1 MQQSV
6 TSKIGT
12 SKGWT
17 LALGIGAALLAA
29 ILLVV
34 YLNRYRSSVDA
45 QNAATPVL
53 VAKNLIPQGT
63 SGTIIAKK
71 ELFQVA
77 SLPKDDLKVGAIS
90 DPAYLNGRVAAGD
103 IFPGQ
108 QITTA
113 DLSVT
118 TTEAVPTSLTGV
130 ERAVAVPIDASR
142 GLVGYT
148 AQGDHV
154 DVYVGLTDGND
165 APDASRA
172 GRRDPPRAGAG
183 PVHDVRPQGCCAARP
198 EARVRVGCWN
208 ALVPAATAGRRQED
222 AAADGVDEDASRPG
236 QAKQAGEV
244 APRWLTLLS
253 AHSSPSKGWT
263 PSTCSEPCPTTRISS
278 SSASPT
284 ASTTP
289 FGRCRAARSTS
300 SSSPARGVRTIGRSR
315 SSTERIAPLR
325 NCRSSS
331 SPRRR
336 PNGFL
341 RRAFDVGA
349 ADMALF
355 PQTKEQLRF
364 VMSKAVARAP
374 RKGSGPRSE
383 RDSRLVCVLGP
394 KGGTGKTLTS
404 CNLAVALALAGQKV
418 LIIDLDLQFGDV
430 GLCLGLPPEKT
441 MYDLALSGGS
451 LDEDKLSDYVMTH
464 DAGVDVLLAPAR
476 PDQASAITIEL
487 LRDVLVVARSA
498 YDFVIAD
505 TPPGFTAEVIATI
518 DASSD
523 LVMVGTLDSLSL
535 KNTKLGLET
544 LGLMEYDPKK
554 IQLVLNRADT
564 RVGISQHD
572 VVAVLGSEPNIFIP
586 SDREIPRSVNEG
598 IPIILSRP
606 QSYAAASFHD
616 LAGLF
621 VSATPAPNGAEPVG
635 AVSAESSAPARQSR
649 SLFRFKRK

>member
-1 MQQSV
+1 V
-6 TSKIGT
+6 AD
-12 SKGWT
+12 T
-17 LALGIGAALLAA
+17 LIRA
-29 ILLVV
+29 
-34 YLNRYRSSVDA
+34 
-45 QNAATPVL
+45 L
-53 VAKNLIPQGT
+53 VAVEGLDPFDVQR
-63 SGTIIAKK
+63 ALPDDPHF
-71 ELFQVA
+71 EL
-77 SLPKDDLKVGAIS
+77 
-90 DPAYLNGRVAAGD
+90 
-103 IFPGQ
+103 
-108 QITTA
+108 
-113 DLSVT
+113 
-118 TTEAVPTSLTGV
+118 
-130 ERAVAVPIDASR
+130 
-142 GLVGYT
+142 
-148 AQGDHV
+148 
-154 DVYVGLTDGND
+154 VGLTDGVD
-165 APDASRA
+165 DTVRTLQSRQVDVLLVACQGREDDRSLQIIDGAHRTAPEL
-172 GRRDPPRAGAG
+172 PII
-183 PVHDVRPQGCCAARP
+183 V
-198 EARVRVGCWN
+198 
-208 ALVPAATAGRRQED
+208 L
-222 AAADGVDEDASRPG
+222 
-236 QAKQAGEV
+236 
-244 APRWLTLLS
+244 
-253 AHSSPSKGWT
+253 
-263 PSTCSEPCPTTRISS
+263 
-278 SSASPT
+278 
-284 ASTTP
+284 
-289 FGRCRAARSTS
+289 STS
-300 SSSPARGVRTIGRSR
+300 S
-315 SSTERIAPLR
+315 
-325 NCRSSS
+325 
-331 SPRRR
+331 

-374 RKGSGPRSE
+374 RKGHGSTVE
-383 RDSRLVCVLGP
+383 RNSRLVCVLGP

-441 MYDLALSGGS
+441 MYDLAVSGGS

-464 DAGVDVLLAPAR
+464 DTGVDVLLAPAR

-487 LRDVLVVARSA
+487 LRDVLVVARGG

-544 LGLMEYDPKK
+544 LGLMDYDPNK

-572 VVAVLGSEPNIFIP
+572 VVTVLGTEPNVFIP

-606 QSYAAASFHD
+606 QSFAAASFHE

-621 VSATPAPNGAEPVG
+621 VTAPNGAEPV
-635 AVSAESSAPARQSR
+635 AAAAAAESGR
-649 SLFRFKRK
+649 SGRSMFRVRRK